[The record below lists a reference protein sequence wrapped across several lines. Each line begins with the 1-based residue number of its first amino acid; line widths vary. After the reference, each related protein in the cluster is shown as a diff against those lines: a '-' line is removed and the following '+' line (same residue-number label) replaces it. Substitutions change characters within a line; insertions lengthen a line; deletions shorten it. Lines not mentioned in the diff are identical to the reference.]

1 MITMFIEKKTYFI
14 LQLEMPELY
23 LERGELRVRGNW
35 SGGKPRTSSLYG
47 HQKYLTWASVA
58 LNLLIFYPKMIV

>member
-1 MITMFIEKKTYFI
+1 MTMFIERKTYFI

-35 SGGKPRTSSLYG
+35 SGGKPRTWSLYG
-47 HQKYLTWASVA
+47 HQKKYLTWAFVA
-58 LNLLIFYPKMIV
+58 LNLLIFYPEMMV